1 MHDILWSLQFFG
13 TAVGALLGL
22 LLVWQALVAIGRL
35 ILASHSTAMVSLL
48 LERLSAAVR
57 EGRTWGPVLRG
68 LRLEMPWPW
77 PWRLGR
83 AADQMEAG
91 MLPAEVLAT
100 SSLLPSGL
108 RVQAAQALHQG
119 PGAFAQWCAAIA
131 DRERANPLL
140 IRQQAFLLAEGA
152 AVVGMLWFLSVFILP
167 KFDMMLLDL
176 AIPPP
181 PMLVAWHGLL
191 PLPTPLLVAA
201 IAAGMILWSLVLARR
216 WRRRR
221 RQAAARLLLAGSL
234 ARLPEAALGAAGG
247 FTELCA
253 AAGWQATDPA
263 ELARRLAD
271 EERRDAM
278 RQAWLPSLA
287 AAFAP
292 VVVAVPIGMV
302 VIGIMQILVSL
313 ITSVEAQP

>member
-1 MHDILWSLQFFG
+1 MRDIISLLMFFAS
-13 TAVGALLGL
+13 TVGALLGL
-22 LLVWQALVAIGRL
+22 LLAWQALVAIGRL

-48 LERLSAAVR
+48 LERLSAAMR
-57 EGRTWGPVLRG
+57 EGRTWGPALRG

-100 SSLLPSGL
+100 SSLLPTGL
-108 RVQAAQALHQG
+108 RAQAAQALHQG

-131 DRERANPLL
+131 ARERTNPLI

-152 AVVGMLWFLSVFILP
+152 AVVGMLCFLSVFILP
-167 KFDMMLLDL
+167 KFEQIMLDL

-181 PMLVAWHGLL
+181 PMLVAWQCLL
-191 PLPTPLLVAA
+191 PLATPLLAA
-201 IAAGMILWSLVLARR
+201 AVAAGMILWSLVLARR

-292 VVVAVPIGMV
+292 VVVAVPIGLV

-313 ITSVEAQP
+313 ITSVEAQS

>member
-22 LLVWQALVAIGRL
+22 LLAWQALVAIGRL

-57 EGRTWGPVLRG
+57 EGRTWGPALRG

-108 RVQAAQALHQG
+108 RAQAAQALHQG

-131 DRERANPLL
+131 DRERRNPLT
-140 IRQQAFLLAEGA
+140 IRQQAFLLAEGV
-152 AVVGMLWFLSVFILP
+152 AVVGMLCFLNSFILP
-167 KFDMMLLDL
+167 KFEQIMLDL

-181 PMLVAWHGLL
+181 PMLVAWQGLL
-191 PLPTPLLVAA
+191 PLATPLLVAA
-201 IAAGMILWSLVLARR
+201 VAAGMILWSLVLARR

-253 AAGWQATDPA
+253 AAGWQATEPA

-292 VVVAVPIGMV
+292 VVVAVPIGLV

-313 ITSVEAQP
+313 ITSVEAQS